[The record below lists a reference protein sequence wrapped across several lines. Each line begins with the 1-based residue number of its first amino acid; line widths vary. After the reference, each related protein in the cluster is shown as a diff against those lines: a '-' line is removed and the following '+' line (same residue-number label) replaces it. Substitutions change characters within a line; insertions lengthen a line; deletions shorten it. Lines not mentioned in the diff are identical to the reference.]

1 MAIQARAVGDSQSVV
16 NVGTPTKNANAI
28 IINTGISSPIQAF
41 KITGMG
47 GNLAA
52 ELGAPNAA
60 GKAGAVESVLKTIAA
75 NATVIA
81 YQVDSNSQLSV
92 ITERSSDTAATLQ
105 TAIQALG
112 SNIGALTTVDA
123 SSATVSTS
131 GGIKLA

>member
-1 MAIQARAVGDSQSVV
+1 MLFTPEQREDISRYYRHTYVKFPMRGDELFYIQSVE
-16 NVGTPTKNANAI
+16 
-28 IINTGISSPIQAF
+28 AF

-52 ELGAPNAA
+52 ELGGPNGA
-60 GKAGAVESVLKTIAA
+60 GKVGAVESVLKTIAA

-112 SNIGALTTVDA
+112 SNIGSVTTVDA
-123 SSATVSTS
+123 SSASVSTT